1 MYNYKCKICGN
12 TQSSDFPPS
21 MIHICDFCGHV
32 DIPLWAINLYKC
44 NDIPYIIRVL
54 KAEQQRRAEKDPVGV
69 IYYWETIDNNVM
81 RIDTMSD
88 SHLENTI
95 KMLERKIKREENGIK
110 ESLEGVWG

>member
-1 MYNYKCKICGN
+1 MYIYRCKICLN

-21 MIHICDFCGHV
+21 MIHICDFCGHE
-32 DIPLWAINLYKC
+32 DIPLWAINLYEC

-69 IYYWETIDNNVM
+69 IYYWETRDNNVM

-88 SHLENTI
+88 SHLGNTI
-95 KMLERKIKREENGIK
+95 KMLERKIKREESGIK
-110 ESLEGVWG
+110 ESLGEVWG